1 MTKNGWVKRIALC
14 LISAL
19 LAAAG
24 AGCEVLLGS
33 QRNDLV
39 NDSVLE
45 LRIYTDKDEYIAG
58 EAVSCYAILEYVGG
72 ADSITIHSSNPLV
85 YFTIQGS
92 VFKGDY
98 AVNDEL
104 ITTMLIKGEPVR
116 FDFVK
121 SGGYS
126 KNDPNAAFW
135 ENWYSDPEVRLPTGE
150 FTISATVSG
159 HFDGSDMNSK
169 PYTLT
174 ASKAIAVEEP
184 GAQ

>member
-1 MTKNGWVKRIALC
+1 MKTIWKKRIALC
-14 LISAL
+14 LIAAAL
-19 LAAAG
+19 AVAG
-24 AGCEVLLGS
+24 AGCEALLGS
-33 QRNDLV
+33 QQNDLV

-45 LRIYTDKDEYIAG
+45 LRIHTDKDEYTAG

-85 YFTIQGS
+85 YFTVKGS
-92 VFKGDY
+92 IFKGDY

-104 ITTMLIKGEPVR
+104 ITTTLIKGEPVR

-126 KNDPNAAFW
+126 QSDPNAAFW
-135 ENWYSDPEVRLPTGE
+135 KNWFSDPEVRLPTGE

-159 HFDGSDMNSK
+159 HFDGSDMSSK
-169 PYTLT
+169 PYELT
-174 ASKAIAVEEP
+174 ASKTIVVEEP
-184 GAQ
+184 SE